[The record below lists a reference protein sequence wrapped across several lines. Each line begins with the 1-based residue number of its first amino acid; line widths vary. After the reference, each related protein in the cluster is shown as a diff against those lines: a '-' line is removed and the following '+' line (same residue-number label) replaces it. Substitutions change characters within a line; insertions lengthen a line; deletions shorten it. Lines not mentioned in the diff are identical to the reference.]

1 MIKVDS
7 LTELLEGDETVKH
20 LRTVIAWGMSNMTFE
35 VGAAIFWDLII

>member
-20 LRTVIAWGMSNMTFE
+20 LWTAIASVPLDRTFE
-35 VGAAIFWDLII
+35 VLAAIFWGLII